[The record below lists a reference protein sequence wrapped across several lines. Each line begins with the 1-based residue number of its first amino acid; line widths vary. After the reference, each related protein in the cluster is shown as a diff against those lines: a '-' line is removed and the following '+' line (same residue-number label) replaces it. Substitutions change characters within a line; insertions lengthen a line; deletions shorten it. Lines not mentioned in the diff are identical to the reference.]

1 MNEKE
6 ICVKLVRTLNA
17 YENGTVL
24 ISNQG
29 QALDGYSAL
38 HEFISIAENARH
50 LLASDSTD

>member
-1 MNEKE
+1 VNEKE